1 MISLRIGSQHTARF
15 QVRSGCLLYGAAN
28 GVKWGFGRNA
38 ETRAIYRFRVIG
50 VVHGNHIWC
59 SARRLAMIAYAVRER
74 TLCGRPTESG
84 TKTLVAALAG
94 HSRIRPWR
102 KRSHP
107 GRAEVGSA
115 GP

>member
-1 MISLRIGSQHTARF
+1 MISLSIGSQHTARF
-15 QVRSGCLLYGAAN
+15 RCAVAVCFTVQRTGSSGALAGMPKRGQYTDFGLL
-28 GVKWGFGRNA
+28 
-38 ETRAIYRFRVIG
+38 

-94 HSRIRPWR
+94 QFPHS
-102 KRSHP
+102 SV
-107 GRAEVGSA
+107 A
-115 GP
+115 

>member
-50 VVHGNHIWC
+50 VVHGTIWC

-94 HSRIRPWR
+94 QFPHS
-102 KRSHP
+102 SV
-107 GRAEVGSA
+107 A
-115 GP
+115 